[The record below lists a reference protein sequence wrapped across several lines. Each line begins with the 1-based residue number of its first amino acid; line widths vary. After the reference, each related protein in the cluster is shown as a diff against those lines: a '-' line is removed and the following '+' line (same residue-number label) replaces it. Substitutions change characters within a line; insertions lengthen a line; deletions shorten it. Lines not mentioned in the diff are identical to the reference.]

1 MHWNRRRQ
9 RSAENWNCE
18 RRHFVKLLYMR
29 RFHDWSWMQEQVARS
44 IDLWNRI
51 PARSAQ
57 DGPLYSSK
65 EQEKR
70 ERAYDEA
77 LAAVEREAR
86 RGARS
91 RTQRLGMQDRIIASF
106 GRFAAVA
113 LDLEEEAVE
122 LLTGGFLPAGAQF
135 AQGAR
140 RFDGELST
148 GDIIQACRNAWTAC
162 GLQPLLGEP
171 MRLTPSIV
179 GYSLLYP
186 YSDNY
191 LDSGDVDREA
201 KLRFSGRFLER
212 LRGETLPALN
222 RRECAIWDLVSMI
235 ESQYP
240 RASYPQVFDCLIAIH
255 RAQEES
261 IAQVRSNGH
270 CDDAEVLRISCAK
283 GGSSVLADACLCRG
297 WVDQEES
304 EFAFDWGVLLQLG
317 DDLQDVR
324 EDVRR
329 GSRTLLSRAA
339 ASGRPLDELTARL
352 LNMSAEV
359 SNRMDRMPNGGR
371 ALKGLLRM
379 SWRSLIVMAVAET
392 HELFSPEFVAEMER
406 RSPFRFGFLRARQKR
421 LAGRRGLYAHLFDAF
436 LEPREIGQD
445 DTVCNLSGVVSVN
458 I

>member
-1 MHWNRRRQ
+1 
-9 RSAENWNCE
+9 
-18 RRHFVKLLYMR
+18 
-29 RFHDWSWMQEQVARS
+29 MQEQVARS
-44 IDLWNRI
+44 IDLWNGM
-51 PARSAQ
+51 AVESAQ
-57 DGPLYSSK
+57 DGPLYSAK

-77 LAAVEREAR
+77 LAAVEREAKR
-86 RGARS
+86 AART
-91 RTQRLGMQDRIIASF
+91 RAERLDVQDRIIASF
-106 GRFAAVA
+106 GRFAGIA
-113 LDLEEEAVE
+113 LGLEEEAVE

-135 AQGAR
+135 AQRAR
-140 RFDGELST
+140 RFDADLST
-148 GDIIQACRNAWTAC
+148 DDIIQACRNAWTAC

-171 MRLTPSIV
+171 MGLTPSIV

-191 LDSGDVDREA
+191 LDCEDLAAAE
-201 KLRFSGRFLER
+201 KLRFSRRFLER

-222 RRECAIWDLVSMI
+222 RRERAIWDLVSLI

-240 RASYPQVFDCLIAIH
+240 RANYPQVFDCLIAIH

-261 IAQVRSNGH
+261 IAQVRDNGH
-270 CDDAEVLRISCAK
+270 CDDADVLRISCAK
-283 GGSSVLADACLCRG
+283 GGSSVLADACLCHG
-297 WVDQEES
+297 WLDEEES

-339 ASGRPLDELTARL
+339 ASGVPLDELTARL

-371 ALKGLLRM
+371 TLKGLLRM
-379 SWRSLIVMAVAET
+379 SWRSLIVMAVAEA
-392 HELFSPEFVAEMER
+392 HEFFSPEFVAEMER
-406 RSPFRFGFLRARQKR
+406 RSPFRFAFLRARQNR
-421 LAGRRGLYAHLFDAF
+421 LTGRRGLYAHLFDAF
-436 LEPREIGQD
+436 LEPREIGPCE
-445 DTVCNLSGVVSVN
+445 TVCNLSGIVSAN